1 MKKLLAFFT
10 VFIIIFFNGC
20 SKEEKFGLEQFVD
33 RINKNYNMEYS
44 TSDFLLGKNQ
54 REENCLFYEQ
64 GNSMIVLILNSENL
78 ITGTGLLITDD
89 NDIQEYINQF
99 CRISSII
106 TNSDYTKQSEIFE
119 QCGINVNNIKKTDS
133 NWIITVGKYKY
144 SVVCNNYSITL
155 FCERV

>member
-1 MKKLLAFFT
+1 MKKLLALFI
-10 VFIIIFFNGC
+10 VFIIIFFNSC
-20 SKEEKFGLEQFVD
+20 SKEEKFGVEQFID
-33 RINKNYNMEYS
+33 RINKNYNTEYS

-64 GNSMIVLILNSENL
+64 ENSMIVLILNNENL

-89 NDIQEYINQF
+89 SNIQEYINDF
-99 CRISSII
+99 CRISSTI
-106 TNSDYTKQSEIFE
+106 TNSDYTKQSEILK
-119 QCGINVNNIKKTDS
+119 QCGINTDNIKKTDS

-144 SVVCNNYSITL
+144 SVVCNSYSITL

>member
-1 MKKLLAFFT
+1 MKKLLALFI
-10 VFIIIFFNGC
+10 VFIIIFFNSC
-20 SKEEKFGLEQFVD
+20 SKEEKFGVEQFVD
-33 RINKNYNMEYS
+33 RINKNYNTEYS

-64 GNSMIVLILNSENL
+64 ENSMIVLILNNENL

-89 NDIQEYINQF
+89 SNIQEYINDF
-99 CRISSII
+99 CRISSTI
-106 TNSDYTKQSEIFE
+106 TNSDYTKHSEILE
-119 QCGINVNNIKKTDS
+119 QCGIYTDNIKKTDR

-155 FCERV
+155 FCERF

>member
-1 MKKLLAFFT
+1 MKKLLALFI
-10 VFIIIFFNGC
+10 VFIIIFFNSC
-20 SKEEKFGLEQFVD
+20 SKEEKFGVEQFVD
-33 RINKNYNMEYS
+33 RINKNYNTEYS

-64 GNSMIVLILNSENL
+64 ENSMIVLILNNENL

-89 NDIQEYINQF
+89 SNIQEYINDF
-99 CRISSII
+99 CRISSTI
-106 TNSDYTKQSEIFE
+106 TNSDYTKQSEILE
-119 QCGINVNNIKKTDS
+119 QCGINTDNIKKTDS

-144 SVVCNNYSITL
+144 SVVCNSYSITL

>member
-33 RINKNYNMEYS
+33 RINKNYNMEYN

-78 ITGTGLLITDD
+78 VTGTGLLITDD

-106 TNSDYTKQSEIFE
+106 TNSDYTKQSEILE

>member
-1 MKKLLAFFT
+1 MKKLLALFI
-10 VFIIIFFNGC
+10 VFIIIFFNSC
-20 SKEEKFGLEQFVD
+20 SKEEKFGVEQFVD
-33 RINKNYNMEYS
+33 RINKNYNTEYS

-64 GNSMIVLILNSENL
+64 ENSMIVLILNNENL

-89 NDIQEYINQF
+89 SNIQEYINDF
-99 CRISSII
+99 CRISSTI
-106 TNSDYTKQSEIFE
+106 TNSDYTKQSEILE
-119 QCGINVNNIKKTDS
+119 QCGINTDNIKKTDS

>member
-20 SKEEKFGLEQFVD
+20 SKEEKFGVEQFVD
-33 RINKNYNMEYS
+33 RINQNYETEYK

-54 REENCLFYEQ
+54 NEENCLFYEQ
-64 GNSMIVLILNSENL
+64 GNTMIALLLNNENQ

-89 NDIQEYINQF
+89 SNTQEYINEF
-99 CRISSII
+99 CRISSIL
-106 TNSDYTKQSEIFE
+106 TNSEYVKQNEILE
-119 QCGINVNNIKKTDS
+119 QCGIDKNSIKLTDS
-133 NWIITVGKYKY
+133 NWIITVGKYEY

>member
-1 MKKLLAFFT
+1 MKRLLAFFT

-20 SKEEKFGLEQFVD
+20 SKEEKFGVEQFVD
-33 RINKNYNMEYS
+33 RINKNYSTEYN

-64 GNSMIVLILNSENL
+64 ENSMIVLILNNENL

-89 NDIQEYINQF
+89 SDIQEYINQF
-99 CRISSII
+99 CGISSIL
-106 TNSDYTKQSEIFE
+106 TNSDYAKQSEILE

-144 SVVCNNYSITL
+144 SVICNSYSVTL
-155 FCERV
+155 FCDRV

>member
-1 MKKLLAFFT
+1 MKKLLALFI
-10 VFIIIFFNGC
+10 VFIIIFFNSC
-20 SKEEKFGLEQFVD
+20 SKEEKFGVEQFVD
-33 RINKNYNMEYS
+33 RINKNYNTEYS

-64 GNSMIVLILNSENL
+64 ENSMIVLILNNENL

-89 NDIQEYINQF
+89 SNIQEYINDF
-99 CRISSII
+99 CRISSTI
-106 TNSDYTKQSEIFE
+106 TNSDYTKQSEILE
-119 QCGINVNNIKKTDS
+119 QCGINTDNIKKTDS

-155 FCERV
+155 FCERF

>member
-1 MKKLLAFFT
+1 MKKLLALFI
-10 VFIIIFFNGC
+10 VFIIIFFNSC
-20 SKEEKFGLEQFVD
+20 SKEEKFGVEQFVD
-33 RINKNYNMEYS
+33 RINKNYNSEYS

-64 GNSMIVLILNSENL
+64 ENSMIVLILNNENL

-89 NDIQEYINQF
+89 SNIQEYINDF
-99 CRISSII
+99 CRISSTI
-106 TNSDYTKQSEIFE
+106 TNSDYTKQSEILE
-119 QCGINVNNIKKTDS
+119 QCGINTDNIKKTDS

-155 FCERV
+155 FCERF

>member
-20 SKEEKFGLEQFVD
+20 SKEEKFGVEQFVD
-33 RINKNYNMEYS
+33 RINQNYDTEYK

-54 REENCLFYEQ
+54 NEENCLFYEQ
-64 GNSMIVLILNSENL
+64 GNTMIALLLNNENQ

-89 NDIQEYINQF
+89 SNTQEYINEF
-99 CRISSII
+99 CRISSIL
-106 TNSDYTKQSEIFE
+106 TNSEYVKQSEILE
-119 QCGINVNNIKKTDS
+119 QCGINENSIKLTDS
-133 NWIITVGKYKY
+133 NWIITVGKYRY

>member
-1 MKKLLAFFT
+1 MKKLLALFI
-10 VFIIIFFNGC
+10 VFIIIFFNSC
-20 SKEEKFGLEQFVD
+20 SKEEKFGVEQFVD
-33 RINKNYNMEYS
+33 RINKNYNTEYS

-64 GNSMIVLILNSENL
+64 ENSMIVLILNNENL

-89 NDIQEYINQF
+89 SNVQEYINDF
-99 CRISSII
+99 CRISSTI
-106 TNSDYTKQSEIFE
+106 TNSDYTKQSEILE
-119 QCGINVNNIKKTDS
+119 QCGINTDNIKKTDS

-155 FCERV
+155 FCERF

>member
-20 SKEEKFGLEQFVD
+20 SKEEKFGVEQYVD
-33 RINKNYNMEYS
+33 RINKNYNTEYN

-54 REENCLFYEQ
+54 KEENCLFYEQ
-64 GNSMIVLILNSENL
+64 ENSMIVLILNDENQ
-78 ITGTGLLITDD
+78 ITGTGLLTTDD
-89 NDIQEYINQF
+89 SDIQEFISEF

-106 TNSDYTKQSEIFE
+106 TNSDYTKQGEILE

>member
-1 MKKLLAFFT
+1 MKKLLALFT
-10 VFIIIFFNGC
+10 VFIIIFFNSC
-20 SKEEKFGLEQFVD
+20 SKEEKFGVEQFVD
-33 RINKNYNMEYS
+33 RINKNYNTEYS

-64 GNSMIVLILNSENL
+64 ENSMIVLILNNENL

-89 NDIQEYINQF
+89 SNIQEYINDF
-99 CRISSII
+99 CRISSTI
-106 TNSDYTKQSEIFE
+106 TNSDYTKQSEILE
-119 QCGINVNNIKKTDS
+119 QCGINTDNIKKTDS

-155 FCERV
+155 FCERF

>member
-1 MKKLLAFFT
+1 MKKLLALFI
-10 VFIIIFFNGC
+10 VFIIIFFNSC
-20 SKEEKFGLEQFVD
+20 SKEEKFGVEQFVD
-33 RINKNYNMEYS
+33 RINKNYNTEYS

-64 GNSMIVLILNSENL
+64 ENSMIVLILNNENL

-89 NDIQEYINQF
+89 SSIQEYINDF
-99 CRISSII
+99 CRISSTI
-106 TNSDYTKQSEIFE
+106 TNSDYTKQSEILE
-119 QCGINVNNIKKTDS
+119 QCGINTDNIKKTDS

-155 FCERV
+155 FCDKV

>member
-1 MKKLLAFFT
+1 MKKLLALFI
-10 VFIIIFFNGC
+10 VFIIIFFNSC
-20 SKEEKFGLEQFVD
+20 SKEEKFGVEQFID
-33 RINKNYNMEYS
+33 RINKNYNTEYS

-64 GNSMIVLILNSENL
+64 ENSMIVLILNNENL

-89 NDIQEYINQF
+89 SNIQEYINDF
-99 CRISSII
+99 CRISSTI
-106 TNSDYTKQSEIFE
+106 TNSDYTKQSEILE
-119 QCGINVNNIKKTDS
+119 QCGINTDNIKKTDS

-144 SVVCNNYSITL
+144 SVVCNSYSITL

>member
-1 MKKLLAFFT
+1 MKKLLALFI
-10 VFIIIFFNGC
+10 VFIIIFFNSC
-20 SKEEKFGLEQFVD
+20 SKEEKFGVEQFVD
-33 RINKNYNMEYS
+33 RINKNYNTEYS

-64 GNSMIVLILNSENL
+64 ENSMIVLILNNENL

-89 NDIQEYINQF
+89 SNIQEYINDF
-99 CRISSII
+99 CRISSTI
-106 TNSDYTKQSEIFE
+106 TNSDYTKQSEILE
-119 QCGINVNNIKKTDS
+119 QCGINTGNIKKTDS

-144 SVVCNNYSITL
+144 SVVYNNYSITL

>member
-1 MKKLLAFFT
+1 MKKLLALFI
-10 VFIIIFFNGC
+10 VFIIIFFNSC
-20 SKEEKFGLEQFVD
+20 SKEEKFGVEQFVD
-33 RINKNYNMEYS
+33 RINKNYNTEYS

-64 GNSMIVLILNSENL
+64 ENSMIVLILNNENL

-89 NDIQEYINQF
+89 SNVQEYINDF
-99 CRISSII
+99 CRISSTI
-106 TNSDYTKQSEIFE
+106 TNSDYTKQSEILE
-119 QCGINVNNIKKTDS
+119 QCGINTDNIKKTVS

-155 FCERV
+155 FCERF

>member
-1 MKKLLAFFT
+1 MKKLLALFI
-10 VFIIIFFNGC
+10 VFIIIFFNSC
-20 SKEEKFGLEQFVD
+20 SKEEKFGVEQFID
-33 RINKNYNMEYS
+33 RINKNYNTEYS

-64 GNSMIVLILNSENL
+64 ENSMIVLILNNENL

-89 NDIQEYINQF
+89 SNIQEYINDF
-99 CRISSII
+99 CRISSTI
-106 TNSDYTKQSEIFE
+106 TNSDYTKQSEILE
-119 QCGINVNNIKKTDS
+119 QCGINTDNIKKTDS

>member
-1 MKKLLAFFT
+1 MKKLLALFI
-10 VFIIIFFNGC
+10 VFIIIFFNSC
-20 SKEEKFGLEQFVD
+20 SKEEKFGVEQFVD
-33 RINKNYNMEYS
+33 RINKNYNTEYS

-64 GNSMIVLILNSENL
+64 ENSMIVLILNNENL

-89 NDIQEYINQF
+89 SNVQEYINDF
-99 CRISSII
+99 CRISSTI
-106 TNSDYTKQSEIFE
+106 TNSDYTKQSEILE
-119 QCGINVNNIKKTDS
+119 QCGINTDNIKKTDS

-144 SVVCNNYSITL
+144 SVVCNSYSITL

>member
-1 MKKLLAFFT
+1 MKKLLALFI
-10 VFIIIFFNGC
+10 VFIIIFFNSC
-20 SKEEKFGLEQFVD
+20 SKEEKFGVEQFID
-33 RINKNYNMEYS
+33 RINKNYNTEYS

-64 GNSMIVLILNSENL
+64 ENSMIVLILNNENL

-89 NDIQEYINQF
+89 SNIQEYINDF
-99 CRISSII
+99 CRISSTI
-106 TNSDYTKQSEIFE
+106 TNSDYTKQSEILE
-119 QCGINVNNIKKTDS
+119 QCGINTDNIKKTDS

-155 FCERV
+155 FCERF